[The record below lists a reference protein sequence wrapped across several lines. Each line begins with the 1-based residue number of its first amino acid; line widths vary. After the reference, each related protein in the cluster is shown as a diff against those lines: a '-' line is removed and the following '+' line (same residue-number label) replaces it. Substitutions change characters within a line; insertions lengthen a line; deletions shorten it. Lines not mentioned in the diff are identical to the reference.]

1 MAGMDEANLVE
12 LIQEVRRDYQIPPF
26 LKDETLRN
34 FANEGTCLLKS
45 LNPICDTDTDEMFR
59 MLLKNYIYY
68 AYHQTNEWKT
78 NYAELILSW
87 QLGTEVS
94 E

>member
-1 MAGMDEANLVE
+1 MDEQSLLK

-26 LKDETLRN
+26 LKDETLKN
-34 FANEGTCLLKS
+34 FAIEGACLLKN
-45 LNPICDTDTDEMFR
+45 LNPVCTTDDEIFR

-68 AYHQTNEWKT
+68 AYHHQTNEWKA

>member
-1 MAGMDEANLVE
+1 MDEQSLLK

-26 LKDETLRN
+26 LKDETLKN
-34 FANEGTCLLKS
+34 FANEGACLLKN
-45 LNPICDTDTDEMFR
+45 LNPACTTDDGIFR

-68 AYHQTNEWKT
+68 AYHHQTNEWKV

-87 QLGTEVS
+87 QLGTEVA